1 MRAQEGVVIQ
11 PPEEVIAWLM
21 DGDPVIRWQTM
32 RDLSGQ
38 SEDVWQAERQRTV
51 QEGWGAQFLE
61 QLRPDGTWP
70 AGRWTDTAWTL
81 LTLIECGLPPDHPP
95 LHAAAQRFLERHLT
109 PERARDEKWLLQRMD
124 LCHLGFWLRIG
135 SYFLGADPR
144 LVLVA
149 QTVLRAQM
157 SDGGWNCRVRID
169 PQTHH
174 SSFHTTFNVLE
185 GLTLAAST
193 GNLTMNVFRQSEARA
208 LAFMLAH
215 RLYRSDQTGE
225 IIHERLTYLTF
236 PSYWHYTVLRGLEYL
251 RDRPEIGDPRLDD
264 PVVLLVSRRRP
275 NGRWPLEQRIPG
287 VTFFDMEKPGGESRW
302 NTLRALR
309 VLHSRAQKVV
319 SPASDDS

>member
-11 PPEEVIAWLM
+11 SPEEVIAWLM

-51 QEGWGAQFLE
+51 QEGWGARFLE

-95 LHAAAQRFLERHLT
+95 LHAAVQRFLERHLT
-109 PERARDEKWLLQRMD
+109 PERASDEKWLLQRMD

-135 SYFLGADPR
+135 SYFLGADTR

-174 SSFHTTFNVLE
+174 SSFHTTFNALE

-193 GNLTMNVFRQSEARA
+193 GNLTYILRR
-208 LAFMLAH
+208 
-215 RLYRSDQTGE
+215 TG
-225 IIHERLTYLTF
+225 
-236 PSYWHYTVLRGLEYL
+236 PSL
-251 RDRPEIGDPRLDD
+251 
-264 PVVLLVSRRRP
+264 S
-275 NGRWPLEQRIPG
+275 
-287 VTFFDMEKPGGESRW
+287 GGG
-302 NTLRALR
+302 
-309 VLHSRAQKVV
+309 
-319 SPASDDS
+319 